1 MADNN
6 IQYPTQFSIG
16 DITIEGKSVVGLFES
31 IEIFENIGLAG
42 VTGSIT
48 LIDTDGA
55 EGEESFFEANDIQFC
70 EPIEFTFTNA
80 LDETLEFKGKLNNL
94 RGEVYQTPRRIYTID
109 FVSEA
114 VHKNEM
120 IFVHKK
126 FKDQSPNTIITEMVD
141 LLESSVTTKTDGD
154 NMTFLGSNRKPF
166 QIAKYVVNH
175 AVTPESEVTN
185 DEENPEQKASGGCGF
200 LFWETVEEFR
210 FCPIDELLKDE
221 TGAFTEWPGFITT
234 LSNTNDPV
242 EETMKHI
249 MESEFPRISDYHAKL
264 RSGQLKSTHVS
275 YDMNTGQYRKVSSEG
290 DKTASK
296 KLLDCCDGPTRTMLT
311 LKNNE
316 KQSNECE
323 KTEEGKDDQSENS
336 LTQTIAKQNSFNHA
350 VGRLT
355 LAPHFEM
362 RAGDVI
368 DIQINK
374 TNSKDCIGKS
384 DEKKSGKYV
393 LKQVSHHIFSKG
405 DAYTKVSIVR
415 DEKKFEEKSKT
426 VV

>member
-42 VTGSIT
+42 VTGTIT
-48 LIDTDGA
+48 LVDTDGA

-70 EPIEFTFTNA
+70 EPIEFNFTNG
-80 LDETLEFKGKLNNL
+80 LDQTLEFKGKLNNL
-94 RGEVYQTPRRIYTID
+94 KSEYYQTPRRIYTID
-109 FVSEA
+109 FVSKA

-126 FKDQSPNTIITEMVD
+126 FNDQSPNNIIIDMVE
-141 LLESSVTTKTDGD
+141 LLESNLSVLTDGN

-175 AVTPESEVTN
+175 AVTQESEVTN
-185 DEENPEQKASGGCGF
+185 DEENPEQKASGSCGF
-200 LFWETVEEFR
+200 LFWETVDGFR
-210 FCPIDELLKDE
+210 FCPIDELLKEE
-221 TGAFTEWPGFITT
+221 TAGFTEWPDFITT
-234 LSNTNDPV
+234 LSNKNAPI

-249 MESEFPRISDYHAKL
+249 MESEFPKISDYHAKL
-264 RSGQLKSTHVS
+264 RSGELKQTQVS
-275 YDMNTGQYRKVSSEG
+275 FDANTGQYRKVSYEG

-296 KLLDCCDGPTRTMLT
+296 KLLDCCDGPTRTT
-311 LKNNE
+311 VTIKNNE
-316 KQSNECE
+316 KSSNECDR
-323 KTEEGKDDQSENS
+323 TPDGKDDQSENS

-350 VGRLT
+350 IGRLT

-368 DIQINK
+368 DIQVNK

-405 DAYTKVSIVR
+405 EAYTKVTIVR
-415 DEKKFEEKSKT
+415 DEKKFEEKSTT